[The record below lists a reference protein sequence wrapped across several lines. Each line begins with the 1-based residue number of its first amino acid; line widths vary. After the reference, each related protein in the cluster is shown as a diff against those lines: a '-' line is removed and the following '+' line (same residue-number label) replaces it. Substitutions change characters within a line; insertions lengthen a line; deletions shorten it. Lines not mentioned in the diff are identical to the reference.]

1 MSFQPEPKFQHG
13 TAPQTALLLVNLG
26 TPDSPTA
33 TSVRTYL
40 AEFLSD
46 PRVVEIPRPIWW
58 LILHGIILRVR
69 PAKSAA
75 KYASIWLDKS
85 LDAQSSRGVDR
96 NAPHGSPLRYWTQQ
110 QAIGLQAA
118 LDSASRGVVV
128 RYAMRYGNP
137 SIQQELDQLKA
148 DGATRI
154 LILPLYPQYS
164 GTTTASVLDAVFD
177 WGKRQRVIPEL
188 RFVNRYHDHAGYIQM
203 LGNKV
208 RETWRARESRKQ
220 SGQPQVLVMTFHGV
234 PERTLH
240 LGDMYH
246 CECLKTARLLAE
258 NLGLTKEQY
267 RVTFQSRFGKAKWL
281 QPYTEPTLIALAK
294 AGIERVDV
302 ICPGF
307 TSDCLE
313 TLEEID
319 IEARKAFIHAGGK
332 QFNYIACPNDSLE
345 WMGVLRSIAEQH
357 LAGWDTR
364 AASTAGQLQQSRVR
378 ALSMGAKD

>member
-1 MSFQPEPKFQHG
+1 MPRFQPEPPFQHG
-13 TAPQTALLLVNLG
+13 TVPKTVVLLVNLG
-26 TPDSPTA
+26 TPDAPTA
-33 TSVRTYL
+33 ASVRTYL

-46 PRVVEIPRPIWW
+46 RRIVEIPKPIWW

-75 KYASIWLDKS
+75 KYASVWTD
-85 LDAQSSRGVDR
+85 
-96 NAPHGSPLRYWTQQ
+96 NGSPLRYWTQQ
-110 QAIGLQAA
+110 QALGLQAA
-118 LDSASRGVVV
+118 LDADSQAASSAVVV

-137 SIQQELDQLKA
+137 SIAQELDKLKA
-148 DGATRI
+148 EGATRI

-164 GTTTASVLDAVFD
+164 GTTTASVSDAVFD

-203 LGNKV
+203 LGNNV
-208 RETWRARESRKQ
+208 REAWKKT
-220 SGQPQVLVMTFHGV
+220 GQPQVLVMTFHGV

-246 CECLKTARLLAE
+246 CECHKTARLLAE
-258 NLGLTKEQY
+258 NLGLSKEQY

-319 IEARKAFIHAGGK
+319 MEAREAFIHAGGK
-332 QFNYIACPNDSLE
+332 QFNYIACPNDKPE
-345 WMGVLRSIAEQH
+345 WLGVLRDIAVQH
-357 LAGWDTR
+357 MGGWLD
-364 AASTAGQLQQSRVR
+364 AKTAPMAVELQQSRAR
-378 ALSMGAKD
+378 ALSLGAKD

>member
-1 MSFQPEPKFQHG
+1 MRFQPEPPFQHG
-13 TAPQTALLLVNLG
+13 TAPKTAVLLVNLG
-26 TPDSPTA
+26 TPDAPTA
-33 TSVRTYL
+33 ASVRTYL

-46 PRVVEIPRPIWW
+46 PRIVEIPKPIWW

-75 KYASIWLDKS
+75 KYASIWLDKHV
-85 LDAQSSRGVDR
+85 DATSSR
-96 NAPHGSPLRYWTQQ
+96 GSPLRYWTQQ
-110 QAIGLQAA
+110 QALGLQAA
-118 LDSASRGVVV
+118 MDAASSGMGASVVV

-137 SIQQELDQLKA
+137 SIAQELNQLKA
-148 DGATRI
+148 EGATRI

-164 GTTTASVLDAVFD
+164 GTTTASVSDAVFD

-203 LGNKV
+203 LGNRV
-208 RETWRARESRKQ
+208 RASWKKT
-220 SGQPQVLVMTFHGV
+220 GQPQVLVMTFHGV

-246 CECLKTARLLAE
+246 CECMKTARLLAE
-258 NLGLTKEQY
+258 HLGLSKEQY
-267 RVTFQSRFGKAKWL
+267 RVTFQSRFGRAKWL

-294 AGIERVDV
+294 AGIERVDL

-319 IEARKAFIHAGGK
+319 MEAREAFTHAGGK
-332 QFNYIACPNDSLE
+332 QFNYIPCPNDNPE
-345 WMGVLRSIAEQH
+345 WMGVLRDIAMQH
-357 LAGWDTR
+357 MGGWLDAKPSATDIEM
-364 AASTAGQLQQSRVR
+364 QQSRAR
-378 ALSMGAKD
+378 ALTMGAKN

>member
-1 MSFQPEPKFQHG
+1 MRFQSEPPYQHG
-13 TAPQTALLLVNLG
+13 AAPKTAVLLVNLG
-26 TPDSPTA
+26 TPDAPTA
-33 TSVRTYL
+33 ASVRTYL

-46 PRVVEIPRPIWW
+46 RRIVEIPKPIWW

-75 KYASIWLDKS
+75 KYASIWLDKNV
-85 LDAQSSRGVDR
+85 DAKSSR
-96 NAPHGSPLRYWTQQ
+96 GSPLRYWTQQ
-110 QAIGLQAA
+110 QALGLQAA
-118 LDSASRGVVV
+118 LGAACKPAQSAVVV

-137 SIQQELDQLKA
+137 SIAQELDQLKA
-148 DGATRI
+148 EGATRI

-164 GTTTASVLDAVFD
+164 GTTTASVSDAVFD

-188 RFVNRYHDHAGYIQM
+188 RFVNRYHDHAGYIHM
-203 LGNKV
+203 LGNRV
-208 RETWRARESRKQ
+208 REFWKKT
-220 SGQPQVLVMTFHGV
+220 GQPQVLVMTFHGV

-258 NLGLTKEQY
+258 NLGLSKEQY

-294 AGIERVDV
+294 AGIEHVDV

-319 IEARKAFIHAGGK
+319 MEAREAFIHAGGK
-332 QFNYIACPNDSLE
+332 QFNYIPCPNDSLE
-345 WMGVLRSIAEQH
+345 WMGVLRDIAVQH
-357 LAGWDTR
+357 LGGWLESPQPSDVE
-364 AASTAGQLQQSRVR
+364 LQQSRAR
-378 ALSMGAKD
+378 ALTLGAKN